1 VAARFVAVVIC
12 CSPALL
18 PAQSL
23 FDPPVPPVADGATSR
38 VRGVT
43 DLNAATTGPYQAAGA
58 EGAPAATFV
67 APSQE
72 YPPDINATRPE
83 PPAAAPADVGP
94 TEQVPIDG
102 AEVIARVDGQVILA
116 SDILWQV
123 NQLIAMA
130 SAKQPIPPD
139 QIPIAQKALTE
150 RLLLGLIDTKLLYAD
165 FRRTVP
171 AENIPKVE
179 ESISE
184 PFEKVEIPRLVGMMN
199 VQDRSELDG
208 ALRKQGTSLKEVQR
222 QFAEKTIAGEWLKQ
236 RMPKSTPITYE
247 SLLAY
252 YQDHPKEFE
261 IVAEVDWEE
270 LMVRFDRCNGDRNE
284 AWRQICALGNEAY
297 QAAVANPEV
306 RGAVFAGVAKA
317 KSHGVTASL
326 GGLYEHTS
334 AGALKCEALNNAL
347 AQLAVGQFSDP
358 IESELGFHIVRVLK
372 RVEAGRRPFTE
383 AQADIRRH
391 LEQEQRTSALM
402 AEIKTLRTASRV
414 WTTFHGDLNGPQVA
428 ELLEANDER
437 RR

>member
-1 VAARFVAVVIC
+1 LLVAAIAIC
-12 CSPALL
+12 CPPALVA
-18 PAQSL
+18 AQSL
-23 FDPPVPPVADGATSR
+23 FDPPAPPPATDGGASR

-43 DLNAATTGPYQAAGA
+43 DLNAAAAGPYQAAGA

-67 APSQE
+67 PPSQE
-72 YPPDINATRPE
+72 YPEDMGGTRPE
-83 PPAAAPADVGP
+83 PPPASTADIGP

-116 SDILWQV
+116 SDLLWQV

-130 SAKQPIPPD
+130 SMKQPIPPD
-139 QIPIAQKALTE
+139 QIPVAQRALTE

-165 FRRTVP
+165 FRRKVP
-171 AENIPKVE
+171 AENLPKVE
-179 ESISE
+179 ESITE
-184 PFEKVEIPRLVGMMN
+184 PFEKVEIPRLIGMMN
-199 VQDRSELDG
+199 VQDRSELDA
-208 ALRKQGTSLKEVQR
+208 ALRIQGTSLKDVQR
-222 QFAEKTIAGEWLKQ
+222 QFTEKTIAGEWLKQ
-236 RMPKSTPITYE
+236 RLPKTAPIAYE

-261 IVAEVDWEE
+261 IVPEVDWEE
-270 LMVRFDRCNGDRNE
+270 LMVRFDRCGGDRAE

-297 QAAVANPEV
+297 QAAVANPAV
-306 RGAVFAGVAKA
+306 RGAVFAAAAKA
-317 KSHGVTASL
+317 KSHGVTASV
-326 GGLYEHTS
+326 GGLYEHTT
-334 AGALKCEALNNAL
+334 AGALKCEALNDAL

-358 IESELGFHIVRVLK
+358 IESELGFHIVRVLR

-383 AQADIRRH
+383 AQADIRKH
-391 LEQEQRTSALM
+391 LELEQRASAVTT
-402 AEIKTLRTASRV
+402 EIKNLRIASKV